1 MRRNKKN
8 FEIDL
13 DDFIED
19 DDTYE
24 IEEVVDDAGEKRLD
38 DEYDKEK
45 EYEEFFKVNEDEE
58 EFTEEE
64 VKTTKYET
72 KNEKDTFVDVESDDE
87 DEVEYNDE
95 NSTFMKIL
103 SIFSVWFSRLGIAIA
118 IILIA
123 VFISQGKF
131 KSLLLYILC
140 LVVSFFFGYFF
151 MFLLTHFTE
160 NN

>member
-38 DEYDKEK
+38 DEYDEEK
-45 EYEEFFKVNEDEE
+45 EYEEFFKVNEKEE
-58 EFTEEE
+58 ED
-64 VKTTKYET
+64 KTTKYET
-72 KNEKDTFVDVESDDE
+72 KNEKETFVDVESDD